1 MGCCGGKGGGR
12 GRGRSGLRNLSE
24 AAFRSLRRNKQVQN
38 KKQGNKKQGK
48 KKLAKCV
55 LTAGAKLIVKTS

>member
-1 MGCCGGKGGGR
+1 MGCCGGGGGGGR
-12 GRGRSGLRNLSE
+12 GRGRSGLRNL
-24 AAFRSLRRNKQVQN
+24 RRVR
-38 KKQGNKKQGK
+38 QGK

>member
-1 MGCCGGKGGGR
+1 MGCCGGGGGGR

-38 KKQGNKKQGK
+38 KKQGK

-55 LTAGAKLIVKTS
+55 LTASAKLVVVFKTS